1 MGILQYIFYS
11 IVQIH
16 FWRKTMNQNS
26 KPTKAVS
33 ANGGK
38 KVKKKSK
45 LRAFGKGFLIGLLI
59 LAFAVTG
66 IVSGLMLG
74 WIKTADPLSPEQLQL
89 SKFSS
94 FVYDANGDEI
104 AQLKGEENR
113 VWVDDKDI
121 PENMKNA
128 VLALEDARFY
138 SHPGVDVIGLF
149 SAVIGKITNPSQPMR
164 GASTITQQVIK
175 NISGNDERSAKRK
188 LQEQYNALRLEK
200 GLEKWQIL
208 ELYLNLVITGPNIY
222 GVETAAKYYFDKG
235 VKDLTLA
242 EAASIAGITNNP
254 SIYSPINSKG
264 RENNKKRQKDCLSN
278 MLKYNMIS
286 QEQYEQAI
294 NEELN
299 FKEGIIKNSS
309 NQSYYVDAVINDVK
323 NNLMTKYKYSEQA
336 AYRIIYS
343 SGIKIY
349 TNQDPKVQAALDSV
363 YTDDKYFPAGN
374 KDKSAKQAAQSSMVI
389 IDPNNGQIKGLYGGY
404 GVKKADMV
412 FNYATQAKRSP
423 GSTMKPI
430 AVYGPALDLKL
441 ITPGTVIDDSPI
453 YLDNKSPNPYPMN
466 YDKTYAGLMP
476 IRDAVRNSI
485 NVVAA
490 QVWQK
495 VGADQSLKYLKRSGI
510 ELDKKKD
517 GYLAPMALGAVTD
530 GLSPLQL
537 TAAYVPFVNKGLYY
551 QPTTYSK
558 VLDNKG
564 NVLLEN
570 KPKSTVVYD
579 DERAAYLMTN
589 ILQDVVSNG
598 TAYPYGIIKNSKGEV
613 IPTAGKTG
621 TTSDNKDK
629 WFVGFSTNYVAATWY
644 GYPTPTVLRQDEYN
658 NSLKIWNAVMT
669 KVHAEVKPTEFT
681 RPPKIVEKTICM
693 ESGQSVSDLC
703 ALDQRGQNAIRYGE
717 LFIEGTEPSDS
728 DKCDIHVQVKVD
740 KDSRDSYGRKLLAG
754 PNCPT
759 SSIENMVY
767 MKRKVPYDPDKN
779 GGIVPADFIYELPS
793 LLCQIHNGPGS
804 TKATSTPSPSISPS
818 PTPGSTSGKGNGKT
832 TSDKTSSSIT
842 STPTPTATATPATDS
857 SGSLIKDIFNKI
869 TQ

>member
-1 MGILQYIFYS
+1 
-11 IVQIH
+11 
-16 FWRKTMNQNS
+16 MNQNIKS
-26 KPTKAVS
+26 AKADKG
-33 ANGGK
+33 AGGK
-38 KVKKKSK
+38 KVKKKNTK

-59 LAFAVTG
+59 LTFAVVG
-66 IVSGLMLG
+66 LGSGLMIG
-74 WIKTADPLSPEQLQL
+74 WVRSAEPLSPEDLQL

-94 FVYDANGDEI
+94 FVYDADGKEI
-104 AQLKGEENR
+104 AQLKGDENR
-113 VWVDDKDI
+113 IWVSEKDI

-138 SHPGVDVIGLF
+138 SHPGVDLIGLI
-149 SAVIGKITNPSQPMR
+149 SATFGKITNPSQPMR
-164 GASTITQQVIK
+164 GASTLTQQVIK
-175 NISGNDERSAKRK
+175 NISGNDERSIKRK
-188 LQEQYNALRLEK
+188 LQEQYNALLLEK
-200 GLEKWQIL
+200 SLEKWQIL
-208 ELYLNLVITGPNIY
+208 ELYLNLAVMGPNIY
-222 GVETAAKYYFDKG
+222 GVQTASQYYFNKD

-254 SIYSPINSKG
+254 SIYSPITTKG
-264 RENNKKRQKDCLSN
+264 RENNKKRQADCLNN
-278 MLKYNMIS
+278 MLKYNMIT
-286 QEQYEQAI
+286 QEEYNQAI
-294 NEELN
+294 TEELK
-299 FKEGIIKNSS
+299 FSEGNIKNTSK
-309 NQSYYVDAVINDVK
+309 QSYFVDAVINDVK
-323 NNLMTKYKYSEQA
+323 NDLMTKYKYSEQA

-349 TNQDPKVQAALDSV
+349 TTQDSKVQAALDSV
-363 YTDDKYFPAGN
+363 FTDDKYFPAGN

-389 IDPNNGQIKGLYGGY
+389 ISPENGQVKGLYGGY
-404 GVKKADMV
+404 GEKKADMV

-441 ITPGTVIDDSPI
+441 ITPGTVIDDSPV
-453 YLDNKSPNPYPMN
+453 YLDKNSTEPYPMN
-466 YDKTYAGLMP
+466 YDKTFAGLTP
-476 IRDAVRNSI
+476 IRDAVRNSV
-485 NVVAA
+485 NVVAS

-495 VGADQSLKYLKRSGI
+495 VGADNSLKYLKRSGI
-510 ELDKKKD
+510 DLDKRKD
-517 GYLAPMALGAVTD
+517 GYLAPMALGALTD

-537 TAAYVPFVNKGLYY
+537 TAAYVPFVNKGMYFE
-551 QPTTYSK
+551 PTTYTK

-589 ILQDVVSNG
+589 MMQDVVANG

-629 WFVGFSTNYVAATWY
+629 WFVGFSTQYVAATWY
-644 GYPTPTVLRQDEYN
+644 GYPTPTTIRQDETN
-658 NSLKIWNAVMT
+658 NALKIWNGVMT
-669 KVHAEVKPTEFT
+669 KVLADAKPTEFT
-681 RPPKIVEKTICM
+681 RPPKIVEKNICY
-693 ESGQSVSDLC
+693 ESGKTPTELC
-703 ALDQRGQNAIRYGE
+703 ADDPRGSNAIRYGE
-717 LFIEGTEPSDS
+717 LFIEGTEPKDS

-767 MKRKVPYDPDKN
+767 VKRKVPYDPEKN
-779 GGIVPADFIYELPS
+779 GGIIPGDFIYELPS

-804 TKATSTPSPSISPS
+804 SKVTATPS
-818 PTPGSTSGKGNGKT
+818 PTPGATPKSNGSNSGTNGNNNSGTNNSTGNGTDNKT
-832 TSDKTSSSIT
+832 GSNTSP
-842 STPTPTATATPATDS
+842 TPTPSATP
-857 SGSLIKDIFNKI
+857 GGFIKDIFNKI